1 MLIKLITLCR
11 KKMSKTSILH
21 TDNNFMMIR
30 NTERFESA
38 ENAGSHLQVHLAK
51 DVHTFLHFL
60 GVSSSV

>member
-51 DVHTFLHFL
+51 FLHF
-60 GVSSSV
+60 